1 MSISRL
7 KNHKFLI
14 ASVIVMFVFYLWMA
28 CQIPYTHDDWDWGLK
43 IGLNH
48 LLTADINNRFSG
60 NLIEVVIT
68 RSVIAKSLVMALVF
82 TFIPFVATLFAG
94 KIIYLNESDNAD
106 LYSAG
111 IFGFANILILFIPV
125 DVWQQTNGWVAG
137 FSNFVV
143 SGLAL
148 VLFFFILAKSVSKD
162 VSKKGYV
169 IRVILYV
176 LFGIASQLFLENL
189 TVFFFVFAVAFAIL
203 KWKNKTS
210 RKELIPL
217 IAGLLIGAV
226 IMFSNN
232 IYSSLLHT
240 GYAIGTYRQMMY
252 DPSKP
257 FYVFIIDS
265 AKRFFGEFVPQIVTH
280 QGVTVGSV
288 TLVMTL
294 ITFKKVKNKLA
305 SYCLCL
311 VNIVFSIYYI
321 ATSLVG
327 ILLGLGMIEGS
338 LMTTL
343 IDCACVILIAAET
356 VLAFKKEKKLMGWL
370 LALWF
375 SPYLMMAPMLLI
387 NTVGPRCYYTTNLC
401 LIVFGVAVLGYLLS
415 RTQEKQSLI
424 CVVVLLVILLGSLVR
439 WVCVYKPIGDAS
451 RARARQIEEAIANG
465 DTKIRFIEYPN
476 SEYLWIPDPDGSE
489 PERIV
494 WFQAFYN
501 IPADIEID
509 FDSWHNFEAG

>member
-28 CQIPYTHDDWDWGLK
+28 CQIPYTHDDWDWGLN

-60 NLIEVVIT
+60 NFIEVVIT
-68 RSVIAKSLVMALVF
+68 RSVIAKSLVMAFVF
-82 TFIPFVATLFAG
+82 TFIPFVATLFAS
-94 KIIYLNESDNAD
+94 KVIYLNESDHAD
-106 LYSAG
+106 LFSAG
-111 IFGFANILILFIPV
+111 VFGAANILILFIPV
-125 DVWQQTNGWVAG
+125 DVWQQTNGWIAG

-143 SGLAL
+143 SGLSL
-148 VLFFFILAKSVSKD
+148 VLFFFILARSASSEVG
-162 VSKKGYV
+162 KKGYV
-169 IRVILYV
+169 FRVILYV
-176 LFGIASQLFLENL
+176 LFGILSQLFLENL
-189 TVFFFVFAVAFAIL
+189 TVFFFIFAVVFVIL
-203 KWKNKTS
+203 KWKNKTA

-232 IYSSLLHT
+232 IYSSLIHT

-257 FYVFIIDS
+257 FYVFIADS

-280 QGVTVGSV
+280 QGITVGSIS
-288 TLVMTL
+288 LVMTL
-294 ITFKKVKNKLA
+294 IMLKKVKNKLA
-305 SYCLCL
+305 VYCLGL
-311 VNIVFSIYYI
+311 VNVVFSLYYM
-321 ATSLVG
+321 ATSLAA

-338 LMTTL
+338 LMTTV
-343 IDCACVILIAAET
+343 IDCACIILIAAET
-356 VLAFKKEKKLMGWL
+356 VLAFKNEKKLMTWL

-401 LIVFGVAVLGYLLS
+401 LIVFGITVLGYLLS
-415 RTQEKQSLI
+415 RNKEKQSMVCLA
-424 CVVVLLVILLGSLVR
+424 VLAAILVGSLVR
-439 WVCVYKPIGDAS
+439 WVFVYKPIGDAS
-451 RARARQIEEAIANG
+451 RARARQIEEAVANG
-465 DTKIRFIEYPN
+465 DKKIVFAEYPN

-489 PERIV
+489 PERII

-501 IPADIEID
+501 IPSDIEVE
-509 FDSWHNFEAG
+509 FESWLNQ

>member
-43 IGLNH
+43 IGMNH

-60 NLIEVVIT
+60 NLIEVIVT
-68 RSVIAKSLVMALVF
+68 RSVIAKSLIMALVF

-94 KIIYLNESDNAD
+94 KVIYLNESDRAD
-106 LYSAG
+106 LFSAG

-125 DVWQQTNGWVAG
+125 DVWQQTNGWIAG

-143 SGLAL
+143 SGLSL
-148 VLFFFILAKSVSKD
+148 VLFFFILAKSTSKD

-176 LFGIASQLFLENL
+176 IFGILSQLFLENL
-189 TVFFFVFAVAFAIL
+189 TVFFFVFAVVFAIL
-203 KWKNKTS
+203 KWKNKTA

-217 IAGLLIGAV
+217 VAGLLIGAV

-257 FYVFIIDS
+257 FYVFIADS

-280 QGVTVGSV
+280 QGITVGAVS
-288 TLVMTL
+288 LVMTL
-294 ITFKKVKNKLA
+294 VTFKKVKNKLA
-305 SYCLCL
+305 VYCLGL
-311 VNIVFSIYYI
+311 VNIVFCLYYM
-321 ATSLVG
+321 ATSFAGL
-327 ILLGLGMIEGS
+327 LLGLGMIEGS

-343 IDCACVILIAAET
+343 IDCACIILIAVET
-356 VLAFKKEKKLMGWL
+356 VLAFKKEKKLMVWL
-370 LALWF
+370 LAIWF

-387 NTVGPRCYYTTNLC
+387 NTVGSRCYYTTNLC
-401 LIVFGVAVLGYLLS
+401 LIVFGITVLGYLLS
-415 RTQEKQSLI
+415 RSRENRSMI
-424 CVVVLLVILLGSLVR
+424 CIAVLAVILVGCLVR
-439 WVCVYKPIGDAS
+439 WACVYIPIGESS
-451 RARARQIEEAIANG
+451 RARGRQIEEAVANG
-465 DTKIRFIEYPN
+465 DKKIVFAEYPN

-494 WFQAFYN
+494 WFQAFYG
-501 IPADIEID
+501 IPSDIEIE
-509 FDSWHNFEAG
+509 FESWRNG